1 MVSALQNLSLGFI
14 ILGDFNRSIVVY
26 YFISVTGIGM
36 QLGAGHSN
44 PPPSPPPKYWKR
56 QCPGHLFSLH
66 QTHNSAPI
74 TLDLS
79 DSVLYSWKDDKFM
92 VLVSAMVLKV
102 FGVFFYSMNLVVT
115 LDFRVQ

>member
-44 PPPSPPPKYWKR
+44 PPPPPPHPNIGKDSAQGIFSHCTKR
-56 QCPGHLFSLH
+56 IIPR
-66 QTHNSAPI
+66 P
-74 TLDLS
+74 
-79 DSVLYSWKDDKFM
+79 
-92 VLVSAMVLKV
+92 
-102 FGVFFYSMNLVVT
+102 
-115 LDFRVQ
+115 